1 MASIINAEKI
11 SKTYTGRVLLDD
23 VDFSIQEG
31 EHVGIVGINGT
42 GKSTLLRIVAG
53 EVEPDSG
60 EVIYRNGMVMSYLPQ
75 TPEFDSSKTVKEA
88 VRDMALS
95 NKNTEA
101 YHTSTAD
108 LDAKIANLLTRFGID
123 NHDDMISNLSGGQR
137 KRAALVAVLVAP
149 SDFLLLDEPT
159 NHLDY
164 DMVEWL
170 ENYLENYKGT
180 ILLITHDRYFLDSVT
195 TRIVE
200 VTHGKLFSY
209 DTNYSGF
216 LELKAERLQM
226 EESSEHT
233 RQNILRKEIAWMQRG
248 ARARS
253 TKQKA
258 HIQRYEALLEK
269 SGPTYDSKVD
279 IKQVGSIGSR
289 MGKSTIE
296 IENLCKSFD
305 GKTLI
310 KNFSYNFQHHDRV
323 AFIGRNGCG
332 KTTLMKILTG
342 RENYDSG
349 EIKIG
354 QTIQIGYYAQ
364 EITEAASKNVGSIEY
379 MDPTMKVIDYI
390 RNTAEYIKTSEG
402 LVSASS
408 MLDRFL
414 FPPSEQYSLIEKLSG
429 GERRRLNLLRVLME
443 NPNVLILDEPTN
455 DLDTETLAVL
465 EDFLDSFDGIVI
477 TVSHDRYFLDRMVSR
492 LFVFELDGTLKP
504 FEGSYTEYI
513 KKNGAIPGS
522 VSLDKASNSTNKNSD
537 SKATWTHEK
546 KVKFTYKEQK
556 EWETIEEDI
565 EKIENRLSEI
575 EDEMVKFATDFGKL
589 NDLQKENEKLE
600 KDLEEKMERW
610 EYLSDIYEK
619 IKAAK

>member
-11 SKTYTGRVLLDD
+11 NKTFTGRTLLED
-23 VDFSIQEG
+23 VDFSMQEG

-42 GKSTLLRIVAG
+42 GKSTLLRIIAG
-53 EVEPDSG
+53 EIEADSG
-60 EVIYRNGMVMSYLPQ
+60 NVIYRNGMVMSYLPQ
-75 TPEFDSSKTVKEA
+75 SPEFEGTKTVLEA

-95 NKNTEA
+95 NENTKA
-101 YHTSTAD
+101 FHGNTSD
-108 LDAKIANLLTRFGID
+108 LDAKISNLLNRFGIED
-123 NHDDMISNLSGGQR
+123 QNQQISNLSGGQR

-170 ENYLENYKGT
+170 ENYLQNYKGS

-200 VTHGKLFSY
+200 VTHGHLYSY
-209 DTNYSGF
+209 DTNYSGY
-216 LELKAERLQM
+216 LELKAERMQM

-258 HIQRYEALLEK
+258 HIQRYETLRDQKAPERD
-269 SGPTYDSKVD
+269 TTMDM
-279 IKQVGSIGSR
+279 KQIGSIGSR

-296 IENLCKSFD
+296 IENLCKAFGD
-305 GKTLI
+305 REIIRDFT
-310 KNFSYNFQHHDRV
+310 YTFQHHDRV
-323 AFIGRNGCG
+323 GFLGRNGCG

-349 EIKIG
+349 VIKIG
-354 QTIQIGYYAQ
+354 QTIKIGYYAQ
-364 EITEAASKNVGSIEY
+364 EISEEASKRAGSIEY
-379 MDPTMKVIDYI
+379 MDPNMKVIDYI

-477 TVSHDRYFLDRMVSR
+477 TVSHDRYFLDRIVTRM
-492 LFVFELDGTLKP
+492 FVFQTDATLVP
-504 FEGSYTEYI
+504 FEGSYTDYM
-513 KKNGAIPGS
+513 KKYGSIPGS
-522 VSLDKASNSTNKNSD
+522 VSIDKPTNTKNEDSD
-537 SKATWTHEK
+537 SKSTWTHEK
-546 KVKFTYKEQK
+546 KVKFTYKEQQ
-556 EWETIEEDI
+556 EWDGIEE
-565 EKIENRLSEI
+565 EIENLEERLEEI
-575 EDEMVKFATDFGKL
+575 DGEMVKNALDFGKL
-589 NDLQKENEKLE
+589 NDLQKEKEEKEKL
-600 KDLEEKMERW
+600 LEEKMERW
-610 EYLSDIYEK
+610 EYLSEIYDQMQK
-619 IKAAK
+619 R

>member
-11 SKTYTGRVLLDD
+11 NKTFTGRTLLED
-23 VDFSIQEG
+23 VDFSMQEG

-42 GKSTLLRIVAG
+42 GKSTLLRIIAG
-53 EVEPDSG
+53 EIEADSG
-60 EVIYRNGMVMSYLPQ
+60 NVIYRNGMVMSYLPQ
-75 TPEFDSSKTVKEA
+75 SPEFEGTKTVLEA

-95 NKNTEA
+95 NENTKA
-101 YHTSTAD
+101 FHGKTSD
-108 LDAKIANLLTRFGID
+108 LDAKISNLLNRFGIED
-123 NHDDMISNLSGGQR
+123 QNQQISNLSGGQR

-170 ENYLENYKGT
+170 ENYLQNYKGS

-200 VTHGKLFSY
+200 VTHGKLYSY
-209 DTNYSGF
+209 DTNYSGY
-216 LELKAERLQM
+216 LELKAERMQM

-258 HIQRYEALLEK
+258 HIQRYEALRDQKAPERDM
-269 SGPTYDSKVD
+269 TMDM
-279 IKQVGSIGSR
+279 KQIGSIGSR

-296 IENLCKSFD
+296 IENLCKAFD
-305 GKTLI
+305 DREIIRDFT
-310 KNFSYNFQHHDRV
+310 YTFQHHDRV
-323 AFIGRNGCG
+323 GFLGRNGCG

-349 EIKIG
+349 VIKIG
-354 QTIQIGYYAQ
+354 QTIKIGYYAQ
-364 EITEAASKNVGSIEY
+364 EISEEASKRAGSIEY
-379 MDPTMKVIDYI
+379 MDPNMKVIDYI

-477 TVSHDRYFLDRMVSR
+477 TVSHDRYFLDRIVTRM
-492 LFVFELDGTLKP
+492 FVFQTDATLVP
-504 FEGSYTEYI
+504 FEGSYTDYM
-513 KKNGAIPGS
+513 KKYGSIPGS
-522 VSLDKASNSTNKNSD
+522 VSIDRPTNTKNEDSD
-537 SKATWTHEK
+537 SKSTWTHEK
-546 KVKFTYKEQK
+546 KVKFTYKEQQ
-556 EWETIEEDI
+556 EWDRIEE
-565 EKIENRLSEI
+565 EI
-575 EDEMVKFATDFGKL
+575 ESLEERLEEIDDEMVKNASDFGKL
-589 NDLQKENEKLE
+589 NDLQKEKEEKEKL
-600 KDLEEKMERW
+600 LEEKMERW
-610 EYLSDIYEK
+610 EYLSEIYDQMQK
-619 IKAAK
+619 R

>member
-11 SKTYTGRVLLDD
+11 NKTFTGRTLLED
-23 VDFSIQEG
+23 VDFSMQEG

-42 GKSTLLRIVAG
+42 GKSTLLRIIAG
-53 EVEPDSG
+53 EIEADSG
-60 EVIYRNGMVMSYLPQ
+60 NVIYRNGMVMSYLPQ
-75 TPEFDSSKTVKEA
+75 SPEFEGTKTVLEA

-95 NKNTEA
+95 NENTKA
-101 YHTSTAD
+101 FHGNTSD
-108 LDAKIANLLTRFGID
+108 LDAKISNLLNRFGIED
-123 NHDDMISNLSGGQR
+123 QNQQISNLSGGQR

-170 ENYLENYKGT
+170 ENYLQNYKGS

-200 VTHGKLFSY
+200 VTHGKLYSY
-209 DTNYSGF
+209 DTNYSGY
-216 LELKAERLQM
+216 LELKAERMQM

-258 HIQRYEALLEK
+258 HIQRYEALRDQKAPERD
-269 SGPTYDSKVD
+269 TTMDM
-279 IKQVGSIGSR
+279 KQIGSIGSR

-305 GKTLI
+305 DREIIRDFT
-310 KNFSYNFQHHDRV
+310 YTFQHHDRV
-323 AFIGRNGCG
+323 GFLGRNGCG

-349 EIKIG
+349 VIKIG
-354 QTIQIGYYAQ
+354 QTIKIGYYAQ
-364 EITEAASKNVGSIEY
+364 EISEEASKRAGSIEY
-379 MDPTMKVIDYI
+379 MDPNMKVIDYI

-455 DLDTETLAVL
+455 DLDTENLAVL

-477 TVSHDRYFLDRMVSR
+477 TVSHDRYFLDRIVTRM
-492 LFVFELDGTLKP
+492 FVFQTDATLVA
-504 FEGSYTEYI
+504 FEGSYTDYM
-513 KKNGAIPGS
+513 KKYGSIPGS
-522 VSLDKASNSTNKNSD
+522 VSIDKPTNTKNEDSD
-537 SKATWTHEK
+537 SKSTWTHEK
-546 KVKFTYKEQK
+546 KVKFTYKEQQ
-556 EWETIEEDI
+556 EWDGIEE
-565 EKIENRLSEI
+565 EIENLEERLEEI
-575 EDEMVKFATDFGKL
+575 DGEMVKNASDFGKL
-589 NDLQKENEKLE
+589 NDLQKEKEEKEKL
-600 KDLEEKMERW
+600 LEEKMERW
-610 EYLSDIYEK
+610 EYLSEIYDQMQK
-619 IKAAK
+619 R

>member
-11 SKTYTGRVLLDD
+11 NKTFTGRTLLED
-23 VDFSIQEG
+23 VDFSMQEG

-42 GKSTLLRIVAG
+42 GKSTLLRIIAG
-53 EVEPDSG
+53 EIEADSG
-60 EVIYRNGMVMSYLPQ
+60 NVIYRNGMVMSYLPQ
-75 TPEFDSSKTVKEA
+75 SPEFEGTKTVLEA

-95 NKNTEA
+95 NENTKA
-101 YHTSTAD
+101 FHGNTSD
-108 LDAKIANLLTRFGID
+108 LDAKISNLLNRFGIED
-123 NHDDMISNLSGGQR
+123 QNQQISNLSGGQR

-170 ENYLENYKGT
+170 ENYLQNYKGS

-200 VTHGKLFSY
+200 VTHGKLYSY
-209 DTNYSGF
+209 DTNYSGY
-216 LELKAERLQM
+216 LELKAERMQM

-258 HIQRYEALLEK
+258 HIQRYEALRDQKAPERD
-269 SGPTYDSKVD
+269 TTMDM
-279 IKQVGSIGSR
+279 KQIGSIGSR

-296 IENLCKSFD
+296 IEKLCKAFD
-305 GKTLI
+305 DREIIRDFT
-310 KNFSYNFQHHDRV
+310 YTFQHHDRV
-323 AFIGRNGCG
+323 GFLGRNGCG

-342 RENYDSG
+342 RENYDNG
-349 EIKIG
+349 VIKIG
-354 QTIQIGYYAQ
+354 QTIKIGYYAQ
-364 EITEAASKNVGSIEY
+364 EISEEASKRAGSIEY
-379 MDPTMKVIDYI
+379 MDPNMKVIDYI

-477 TVSHDRYFLDRMVSR
+477 TVSHDRYFLDRIVTRM
-492 LFVFELDGTLKP
+492 FVFQTDATLVP
-504 FEGSYTEYI
+504 FEGSYTDYM
-513 KKNGAIPGS
+513 KKYGSIPGS
-522 VSLDKASNSTNKNSD
+522 VSIDKPTNTKNEDSD
-537 SKATWTHEK
+537 SKSTWTHEK
-546 KVKFTYKEQK
+546 KVKFTYKEQQ
-556 EWETIEEDI
+556 EWDGIEE
-565 EKIENRLSEI
+565 EIENLEERLEEI
-575 EDEMVKFATDFGKL
+575 DDEMVKNASDFGKL
-589 NDLQKENEKLE
+589 NDLQKEKEEKEKL
-600 KDLEEKMERW
+600 LEEKMERW
-610 EYLSDIYEK
+610 EYLSEIYDQMQK
-619 IKAAK
+619 R

>member
-11 SKTYTGRVLLDD
+11 NKTFTGRTLLED
-23 VDFSIQEG
+23 VDFSMQEG

-42 GKSTLLRIVAG
+42 GKSTLLRIIAG
-53 EVEPDSG
+53 EIEADSG
-60 EVIYRNGMVMSYLPQ
+60 NVIYRNGMVMSYLPQ
-75 TPEFDSSKTVKEA
+75 SPEFEGTKTVLEA

-95 NKNTEA
+95 NENTKA
-101 YHTSTAD
+101 FHGNTSD
-108 LDAKIANLLTRFGID
+108 LDAKISNLLNRFGIED
-123 NHDDMISNLSGGQR
+123 QNQQISNLSGGQR

-170 ENYLENYKGT
+170 ENYLQNYKGS

-200 VTHGKLFSY
+200 VTHGKLYSY
-209 DTNYSGF
+209 DTNYSGY
-216 LELKAERLQM
+216 LELKAERMQM

-258 HIQRYEALLEK
+258 HIQRYEALRDQKAPERD
-269 SGPTYDSKVD
+269 TTMDM
-279 IKQVGSIGSR
+279 KQIGSIGSR

-296 IENLCKSFD
+296 IENLCKAFGD
-305 GKTLI
+305 REIIRDFT
-310 KNFSYNFQHHDRV
+310 YTFQHHDRV
-323 AFIGRNGCG
+323 GFLGRNGCG

-349 EIKIG
+349 VIKIG
-354 QTIQIGYYAQ
+354 QTIKIGYYAQ
-364 EITEAASKNVGSIEY
+364 EISEEASKRAGSIEY
-379 MDPTMKVIDYI
+379 MDPNMKVIDYI

-477 TVSHDRYFLDRMVSR
+477 TVSHDRYFLDRIVTRM
-492 LFVFELDGTLKP
+492 FVFQTDATLVA
-504 FEGSYTEYI
+504 FEGSYTDYM
-513 KKNGAIPGS
+513 KKYGSIPGS
-522 VSLDKASNSTNKNSD
+522 VSIDKPTNTKNEDSD
-537 SKATWTHEK
+537 SKSTWTHEK
-546 KVKFTYKEQK
+546 KVKFTYKEQQ
-556 EWETIEEDI
+556 EWDGIEE
-565 EKIENRLSEI
+565 EIENLEERLEEI
-575 EDEMVKFATDFGKL
+575 DGEMVKNASDFGKL
-589 NDLQKENEKLE
+589 NNLQKEKEEKEKL
-600 KDLEEKMERW
+600 LEEKMERW
-610 EYLSDIYEK
+610 EYLSEIYDQMQK
-619 IKAAK
+619 R

>member
-11 SKTYTGRVLLDD
+11 NKTFTGRTLLED
-23 VDFSIQEG
+23 VDFSMQEG

-42 GKSTLLRIVAG
+42 GKSTLLRIIAG
-53 EVEPDSG
+53 EIEADSG
-60 EVIYRNGMVMSYLPQ
+60 NVIYRNGMVMSYLPQ
-75 TPEFDSSKTVKEA
+75 SPEFEGTKTVLEA

-95 NKNTEA
+95 NENTKA
-101 YHTSTAD
+101 FHGNTSD
-108 LDAKIANLLTRFGID
+108 LDAKISNLLNRFGIED
-123 NHDDMISNLSGGQR
+123 QNQQISNLSGGQR

-170 ENYLENYKGT
+170 ENYLQNYKGS

-200 VTHGKLFSY
+200 VTHGKLYSY
-209 DTNYSGF
+209 DTNYSGY
-216 LELKAERLQM
+216 LELKAERMQM

-258 HIQRYEALLEK
+258 HIQRYEALRDQKAPERD
-269 SGPTYDSKVD
+269 TTMDM
-279 IKQVGSIGSR
+279 KQIGSIGSR

-296 IENLCKSFD
+296 IENLCKAFD
-305 GKTLI
+305 DREIIRDFT
-310 KNFSYNFQHHDRV
+310 YTFQHHDRV
-323 AFIGRNGCG
+323 GFLGRNGCG

-349 EIKIG
+349 VIKIG
-354 QTIQIGYYAQ
+354 QTIKIGYYAQ
-364 EITEAASKNVGSIEY
+364 EISEEASKRAGSIEY
-379 MDPTMKVIDYI
+379 MDPNMKVIDYI

-477 TVSHDRYFLDRMVSR
+477 TVSHDRYFLDRIVTRM
-492 LFVFELDGTLKP
+492 FVFQTDATLVP
-504 FEGSYTEYI
+504 FEGSYTDYM
-513 KKNGAIPGS
+513 KKYGSIPGS
-522 VSLDKASNSTNKNSD
+522 VSIDKPTNTKNEDSD
-537 SKATWTHEK
+537 SKSTWTHEK
-546 KVKFTYKEQK
+546 KVKFTYKEQQ
-556 EWETIEEDI
+556 EWDGIEE
-565 EKIENRLSEI
+565 EI
-575 EDEMVKFATDFGKL
+575 EGLEERLEEIDGEMVKNASDFGKL
-589 NDLQKENEKLE
+589 NDLQKEKEEKEKL
-600 KDLEEKMERW
+600 LEEKMERW
-610 EYLSDIYEK
+610 EYLSEIYDQMQK
-619 IKAAK
+619 R

>member
-11 SKTYTGRVLLDD
+11 NKTFTGRTLLED
-23 VDFSIQEG
+23 VDFSMQEG

-42 GKSTLLRIVAG
+42 GKSTLLRIIAG
-53 EVEPDSG
+53 EIEADSG
-60 EVIYRNGMVMSYLPQ
+60 NVIYRNGMVMSYLPQ
-75 TPEFDSSKTVKEA
+75 SPEFEGTKTVLEA

-95 NKNTEA
+95 NENTKA
-101 YHTSTAD
+101 FHGNTSD
-108 LDAKIANLLTRFGID
+108 LDAKISNLLNRFGIED
-123 NHDDMISNLSGGQR
+123 QNQQISNLSGGQR

-170 ENYLENYKGT
+170 ENYLQNYKGS

-200 VTHGKLFSY
+200 VTHGKLYSY
-209 DTNYSGF
+209 DTNYSGY
-216 LELKAERLQM
+216 LELKAERMQM

-258 HIQRYEALLEK
+258 HIQRYEALRDQKAPERD
-269 SGPTYDSKVD
+269 TTMDM
-279 IKQVGSIGSR
+279 KQIGSIGSR

-305 GKTLI
+305 DREIIRDFT
-310 KNFSYNFQHHDRV
+310 YTFQHHDRV
-323 AFIGRNGCG
+323 GFLGRNGCG

-349 EIKIG
+349 VIKIG
-354 QTIQIGYYAQ
+354 QTIKIGYYAQ
-364 EITEAASKNVGSIEY
+364 EISEEASKRAGSIEY
-379 MDPTMKVIDYI
+379 MDPNMKVIDYI

-477 TVSHDRYFLDRMVSR
+477 TVSHDRYFLDRIVTRM
-492 LFVFELDGTLKP
+492 FVFQTDATLVP
-504 FEGSYTEYI
+504 FEGSYTDYM
-513 KKNGAIPGS
+513 KKYGSIPGS
-522 VSLDKASNSTNKNSD
+522 VSIDKPTNTKNEDSD
-537 SKATWTHEK
+537 SKSTWTHEK
-546 KVKFTYKEQK
+546 KVKFTYKEQQ
-556 EWETIEEDI
+556 EWDVIEE
-565 EKIENRLSEI
+565 EIENLEERLEEI
-575 EDEMVKFATDFGKL
+575 DGEMVKNASDFGKL
-589 NDLQKENEKLE
+589 NDLQKEKEEKEKL
-600 KDLEEKMERW
+600 LEEKMERW
-610 EYLSDIYEK
+610 EYLSEIYDQMQK
-619 IKAAK
+619 R